1 MALRYS
7 STPPGTLPDFVGG
20 PPQGVSW
27 AASSGSA
34 LQFANG
40 DQVAVSNRSNV
51 REAQT
56 DERLSLTRCEDKLDF
71 KTIGR
76 VKIHDSAEVTT
87 TQAMLGKVPIQNDG
101 VEQVE
106 HGYPG
111 WAG

>member
-1 MALRYS
+1 MQDTRRGRL
-7 STPPGTLPDFVGG
+7 LQQLVGSLFR
-20 PPQGVSW
+20 QC
-27 AASSGSA
+27 ASDRERRS
-34 LQFANG
+34 
-40 DQVAVSNRSNV
+40 DRVSNRSNV